1 MVNIPLG
8 QGAYKRVFAG
18 EPEVVLENR
27 YLEKNITNLR
37 EGSALLSRCGTTLLN
52 TFGAGKIR
60 RTFSRPGF
68 MGSDLFVVSGPDLY
82 RWDGT
87 HKTHIGG
94 IINGTGVPQ
103 IGWMKGIG
111 YEYLFI
117 TDGLLLQWYGGG
129 THATA
134 TLKWD
139 AAHAITTQV
148 IKIGT
153 TYYAWNTDVSS
164 ALADG
169 TSAHPFLALLTNDP
183 LGSMA
188 NMLNFA
194 GTAGIDYS
202 PTLGGPRTD
211 LTATANEATVA
222 TGTLTVT
229 TPITSQV
236 IEIDGYYY
244 TWGAIATA
252 DQAGTSA
259 NPYIAAL
266 GDNDAMALTNMAKLI
281 NYNGTAG
288 ITYNTTYVT
297 AAAADVSALYTATT
311 LDITALSGG
320 AAGNEITTT
329 VYSGTGVAWGG
340 TTLSG
345 GSAAISRMI
354 LTAISNYTDANSIA
368 TTIVSGS
375 YLTWSAAT
383 MTGGGTH
390 ALSGVTMPDGK
401 GAKALSSSAGYV
413 LVSAANSQQFFWL
426 KPGAIE
432 IDPLDYAEKESHPD
446 NIVDMMEVGD
456 QVLISGGGSTENW
469 YATGNDDAP
478 WLPVQGRV
486 YQRGVVAGTMCAVSD
501 SVIFVGD
508 DGVVYSVGYGYGE
521 SAQWGVH
528 RISDHGIEERI
539 RIQRRREA
547 GLST

>member
-8 QGAYKRVFAG
+8 QGAYKRAFAG
-18 EPEVVLENR
+18 EPEIVLENR

-37 EGSALLSRCGTTLLN
+37 EGSALISRCGTTLLQA
-52 TFGAGKIR
+52 FGSGKIR
-60 RTFSRPGF
+60 RVFSRPGF
-68 MGSDLFVVSGPDLY
+68 MGSDLFIVSGTELW

-87 HKTHIGG
+87 QKTHIGG
-94 IINGTGVPQ
+94 VISGTGTPQ

-111 YEYLFI
+111 YEYMFI

-129 THATA
+129 SHAVGTLTWA
-134 TLKWD
+134 TPG
-139 AAHAITTQV
+139 AITSQV
-148 IKIGT
+148 IKIGS
-153 TYYAWNTDVSS
+153 TYYGWASDVSS
-164 ALADG
+164 TLADG
-169 TSAHPFLALLTNDP
+169 SAAHPFLALLTADP
-183 LGSMA
+183 MRSMTTL
-188 NMLNFA
+188 LNYA
-194 GTAGIDYS
+194 GTRGVDYS
-202 PTLGGPRTD
+202 PTLAGPRTD
-211 LTATANEATVA
+211 LIATNDTAATAV
-222 TGTLTVT
+222 L
-229 TPITSQV
+229 
-236 IEIDGYYY
+236 
-244 TWGAIATA
+244 
-252 DQAGTSA
+252 
-259 NPYIAAL
+259 
-266 GDNDAMALTNMAKLI
+266 LI
-281 NYNGTAG
+281 
-288 ITYNTTYVT
+288 
-297 AAAADVSALYTATT
+297 
-311 LDITALSGG
+311 ITANS
-320 AAGNEITTT
+320 
-329 VYSGTGVAWGG
+329 V
-340 TTLSG
+340 
-345 GSAAISRMI
+345 
-354 LTAISNYTDANSIA
+354 YTDGNSIA
-368 TTIVSGS
+368 TTVSGS
-375 YLTWSAAT
+375 DLAWGAAT
-383 MTGGGTH
+383 LTGGGVH
-390 ALSGVTMPDGK
+390 ALSGVLMPDGK